1 MPSSPPTLPAPDAAP
16 DPQGGWA
23 AFCAR
28 HLFDYPAN
36 ARRCWLVLTA
46 AGLATLLW
54 SLWALLLQ
62 PPARPWTFGIGL
74 GLVALAAAFPVR
86 LPRTTHSV
94 VVAEVFIYTLLVTV
108 GPAAAVLAAGI
119 EALIGALRSST
130 RLTSRV
136 SSPASAMLAMAAG
149 GLAFTALRSAAQ
161 AAGLAPDVA
170 DFLALCVVAPLPA
183 SLTTVVLMGLVAVK
197 RSQPLRVADW
207 FAASTWYMGVTILS
221 AFVAGLV
228 YLNEIRYGPVV
239 SIVGAAL
246 VFGLLLLLRVTLRRI
261 DAEQQ
266 AQERLTAQARRQT
279 QVAQQRFS
287 DAFLHAAIG
296 IAVVR
301 PDDEVLQ
308 VNHALC
314 QLLGRT
320 EAELVGT
327 SFCDVMDAGD
337 AALFRRQVQAVV
349 GSDDASFTMELRC
362 ITPAGADIWVA
373 LHCGRFADPE
383 GSGHVLTYQL
393 HDITSRH
400 AAEQRL
406 HHIAFHDDL
415 TDLANRHCFHERLQ
429 VVVDNTRQHD
439 GRRFAV
445 LYLDLDRFKR
455 VNDSLGHVA
464 GNRLL
469 REVARRLQACVRP
482 GDLVARLGGDEFAVL
497 LQAVADAD
505 DVLCLAQRVL
515 QSLSTPLSIN
525 GTELL
530 PGASIGIAL
539 GDPGYQWAEDVVRDA
554 DLAMYE
560 AKAGGRG
567 RALLFESAMHERVA
581 QKLALEADL
590 RKAIGEGQ
598 LSVQFQPLFELNPH
612 RLCGF
617 EALARWEHPQR
628 GLVSPAVFIA
638 LAEESGHIEALT
650 DWVIE
655 QALAHLGRWRRSVP
669 GADHLGV
676 NVNIS
681 GRDLSRPDLCSLVQA
696 ALLRHE
702 LGAGA
707 LTLEITETTLMGNLD
722 VAVRTMEALRASGV
736 RFSIDDFGT
745 GYSSL
750 AYLSTLPIDSL
761 KIDRSFVSGLHD
773 KPQNIEIVRA
783 VLMLARSLGRRVV
796 AEGIETGRQLA
807 TLRTLGV
814 QVGQGYLLSRPL
826 PAERV
831 PDLLA
836 VELPAADL
844 QTA

>member
-1 MPSSPPTLPAPDAAP
+1 
-16 DPQGGWA
+16 
-23 AFCAR
+23 
-28 HLFDYPAN
+28 
-36 ARRCWLVLTA
+36 
-46 AGLATLLW
+46 
-54 SLWALLLQ
+54 
-62 PPARPWTFGIGL
+62 
-74 GLVALAAAFPVR
+74 
-86 LPRTTHSV
+86 
-94 VVAEVFIYTLLVTV
+94 
-108 GPAAAVLAAGI
+108 
-119 EALIGALRSST
+119 
-130 RLTSRV
+130 
-136 SSPASAMLAMAAG
+136 
-149 GLAFTALRSAAQ
+149 
-161 AAGLAPDVA
+161 
-170 DFLALCVVAPLPA
+170 
-183 SLTTVVLMGLVAVK
+183 
-197 RSQPLRVADW
+197 
-207 FAASTWYMGVTILS
+207 VTILS
-221 AFVAGLV
+221 AFVAGPV

-246 VFGLLLLLRVTLRRI
+246 VFGLLLLRVTLRRI
-261 DAEQQ
+261 EAEQQ

-279 QVAQQRFS
+279 QLAQQRFS

-314 QLLGRT
+314 QLLGRS

-327 SFCDVMDAGD
+327 SFCAVMDAGD

-349 GSDDASFTMELRC
+349 GSGDASFTMELRC
-362 ITPAGADIWVA
+362 TTPAGDDIWVA
-373 LHCGRFADPE
+373 LHCGRLADPE
-383 GSGHVLTYQL
+383 GSGPVLTYQL

-497 LQAVADAD
+497 LEAVADAD
-505 DVLCLAQRVL
+505 DVLRLARRVL
-515 QSLSTPLSIN
+515 QSLSSPLSIN

-530 PGASIGIAL
+530 PGASIGITL
-539 GDPGYQWAEDVVRDA
+539 GDAGYQWAEDVVRDA

-567 RALLFESAMHERVA
+567 RAVLFETAMHDRVA

-598 LSVQFQPLFELNPH
+598 LSVQFQPLFELHPH

-628 GLVSPAVFIA
+628 GLVGPAVFIA

-655 QALAHLGRWRRSVP
+655 QALVHLGRWRRSVP
-669 GADHLGV
+669 GTDHLGV

-681 GRDLSRPDLCSLVQA
+681 GRDLARPDLCSLVQA

-707 LTLEITETTLMGNLD
+707 LTLEITETTLMGSLD

-783 VLMLARSLGRRVV
+783 VLMLGRSLGRRVV

-826 PAERV
+826 PADRV